1 MKCKVSTPIA
11 KMQPYSHE
19 SQLQA
24 ARRLALAVEEA
35 HSALPRT
42 PDGGKGLPL
51 KLVFFAYGD
60 VLDREAQIYSG
71 ILETKHGPVTLP
83 QNWQITPAGYNLPG
97 ENGGKVQLK
106 RLDFAPV
113 DRKKQSATL
122 RATADTVR
130 EYIRKRPTVTGKEL
144 AQIFQGWPAGSLR
157 RLQTEVRVETRKP
170 EKAKKPTPADLVA
183 PVEPQKA
190 QKPESLSVRLT
201 RWVKNQALSKAEQEW
216 GSIDLPALRKQN
228 EQLYNELIQ
237 DSKNPRKSF
246 SGRLAEGKR
255 AAKIAREKQREKRK

>member
-1 MKCKVSTPIA
+1 MKCKASTPIA

-42 PDGGKGLPL
+42 PDGKGLPL

-71 ILETKHGPVTLP
+71 VLETKHGPVILP
-83 QNWQITPAGYNLPG
+83 QGWQVTPAGYNLPG
-97 ENGGKVQLK
+97 GDGGKVQLK

-113 DRKKQSATL
+113 DRKGQSSTL

-144 AQIFQGWPAGSLR
+144 AQIFSGWPPGSLR

-170 EKAKKPTPADLVA
+170 EKEKKVTRADLTA
-183 PVEPQKA
+183 PVEPV
-190 QKPESLSVRLT
+190 KPVKDSLSARLT
-201 RWVKNQALSKAEQEW
+201 RWVKNQALSKADQDW
-216 GSIDLPALRKQN
+216 KSIDLALLRARN
-228 EQLYNELIQ
+228 EDLYNELVQ

-255 AAKIAREKQREKRK
+255 AARLAREKQREGRKR